1 MARLYRI
8 VAMPLYHKLD
18 EFLPSF
24 LKGCFHLG
32 SFPSIDS
39 KIEMVPVDVAT
50 RSMARIIQQPEALGR
65 VFHMNH
71 PDAITDAAF
80 AEWIRLRLSCS
91 TSSRSPLDA
100 TDESWLRRRGF
111 LRCCAHHTVVKSSA
125 TSLRQSPIRDQDTED
140 RYVVCDVSVFNRQ
153 GDLLVVALAVQ
164 R

>member
-1 MARLYRI
+1 MCTLASR
-8 VAMPLYHKLD
+8 
-18 EFLPSF
+18 FNT
-24 LKGCFHLG
+24 G
-32 SFPSIDS
+32 SFQRRLIDS

>member
-1 MARLYRI
+1 MFVGQN
-8 VAMPLYHKLD
+8 VAGYACGHALRTASVPKPLSVV
-18 EFLPSF
+18 F
-24 LKGCFHLG
+24 
-32 SFPSIDS
+32 
-39 KIEMVPVDVAT
+39 
-50 RSMARIIQQPEALGR
+50 GR
-65 VFHMNH
+65 HSDAPLRWVCVLFHMNH